1 MDCDM
6 CGREQAVLK
15 ASVEGTVLA
24 VCNGCS
30 RYGKVVGKIQ
40 VAAAAMKK
48 AEKMQMPA
56 EEEELEAVVA
66 NFGQLV
72 KQKREE
78 LGRKREDGF
87 MKLEDFAKLIGVKES
102 VLHKMETGT
111 LKPSVEE
118 AKRIGKTLG
127 MKLVEKAEAVEDIVP
142 PAKKDQLTLGDMIKV
157 KKK

>member
-15 ASVEGTVLA
+15 ASVEGTVLS
-24 VCNGCS
+24 VCNSCS
-30 RYGKVVGKIQ
+30 KYGKVVGKVP

-48 AEKMQMPA
+48 AEKMRMPA

-66 NFGQLV
+66 SFGQLV

-87 MKLEDFAKLIGVKES
+87 MKLEDFAKMIGVK
-102 VLHKMETGT
+102 
-111 LKPSVEE
+111 
-118 AKRIGKTLG
+118 
-127 MKLVEKAEAVEDIVP
+127 
-142 PAKKDQLTLGDMIKV
+142 
-157 KKK
+157 

>member
-15 ASVEGTVLA
+15 ASVEGTVLS
-24 VCNGCS
+24 VCNSCS
-30 RYGKVVGKIQ
+30 KYGKVVGKVP

-66 NFGQLV
+66 SFGQLV

-87 MKLEDFAKLIGVKES
+87 MKLEDFAKMIGVKES

-118 AKRIGKTLG
+118 AKRIGKAIG
-127 MKLVEKAEAVEDIVP
+127 IKLVEKAEAVEEMVP
-142 PAKKDQLTLGDMIKV
+142 QQKKDQLTLGDMIKIR
-157 KKK
+157 KK

>member
-15 ASVEGTVLA
+15 ASVEGTVLS
-24 VCNGCS
+24 VCNSCS
-30 RYGKVVGKIQ
+30 KYGKVVGKVP

-48 AEKMQMPA
+48 AEKMRMPA

-66 NFGQLV
+66 SFGQLV

-87 MKLEDFAKLIGVKES
+87 MKLEDFAKMIGVKES

-118 AKRIGKTLG
+118 AKRIGKAIG
-127 MKLVEKAEAVEDIVP
+127 IKLVEKAEAVEDIVP
-142 PAKKDQLTLGDMIKV
+142 QPKKDQLTLGDMIKIR
-157 KKK
+157 KK